1 MKRANPLS
9 RAARLA
15 KTKRE
20 QEEARREREK
30 QFPKPKLVSEI
41 DQSHRD
47 EHDEPENPRQARASV
62 TDRPNAGGQQARQP
76 RWRIPGFL
84 PTSSWENV
92 IFAFVPAR

>member
-15 KTKRE
+15 RMKRE

-30 QFPKPKLVSEI
+30 RFPKPKLVSDGEQPVG
-41 DQSHRD
+41 DD
-47 EHDEPENPRQARASV
+47 NDTLGKPRRALSLATDGSN
-62 TDRPNAGGQQARQP
+62 TDRRPSRDL
-76 RWRIPGFL
+76 RWRVPGVV

-92 IFAFVPAR
+92 IFAFPGR